1 MELCP
6 RPKLSASKAGKRVKM
21 NITVDENLYAL
32 LEQAHENGFNT
43 SHVIDSGLW
52 LLFDKPKLSFER

>member
-6 RPKLSASKAGKRVKM
+6 RPKLSHSKAGKRVKM

-32 LEQAHENGFNT
+32 LEQAHESGYNT
-43 SHVIDSGLW
+43 SHLIDSGLW
-52 LLFDKPKLSFER
+52 LLFGKPRLSFEK